1 MKATL
6 SPRWELSTDHA
17 ASHGGAPVLV
27 DRDTGDAYG
36 PGDILQVSNSWGFLP
51 AARVVARLAQAA
63 DLDTAEQALVDR
75 FVVSRPSR

>member
-6 SPRWELSTDHA
+6 SPRWELSSEHA
-17 ASHGGAPVLV
+17 ASRDGQPVLV

-36 PGDILQVSNSWGFLP
+36 PGDILQAYNSWGFLP

-63 DLDTAEQALVDR
+63 DLDAAERALVDR
-75 FVVSRPSR
+75 FVVGQPSR